1 MILSTTPQIEGHT
14 IREYKGIVTGE
25 TIIGANMFK
34 DLFAG
39 IRDIVGG
46 RAGAY
51 EKVLSEAKDTS
62 MQEMMQRAQALGAN
76 AVVGIDI
83 DYETVGAN
91 GSMLMV
97 ATSGTAVVIYIRSM
111 KSLGNIIWV
120 IFGGLHIALEYFI
133 AGLILMI
140 TIIGIPFGLQSLKLG
155 MLAIWPFG
163 TKVKWRESQPGCL
176 SIFMNVL
183 WFFVG
188 GIWIWLTH
196 IFYGLIFCIT
206 IIGIPFGKMHFRLA
220 KLALSPFG
228 KEVV

>member
-1 MILSTTPQIEGHT
+1 
-14 IREYKGIVTGE
+14 
-25 TIIGANMFK
+25 
-34 DLFAG
+34 
-39 IRDIVGG
+39 
-46 RAGAY
+46 
-51 EKVLSEAKDTS
+51 
-62 MQEMMQRAQALGAN
+62 
-76 AVVGIDI
+76 
-83 DYETVGAN
+83 
-91 GSMLMV
+91 
-97 ATSGTAVVIYIRSM
+97 M
-111 KSLGNIIWV
+111 KTLGNIIWV
-120 IFGGLHIALEYFI
+120 VFGGLHIALEYFI

-206 IIGIPFGKMHFRLA
+206 IIGIPFGKMHYHHRHPIW
-220 KLALSPFG
+220 KDALPTG
-228 KEVV
+228 KAGPVTFWERGCIIRY

>member
-1 MILSTTPQIEGHT
+1 MTLTYIFHSGFVL
-14 IREYKGIVTGE
+14 E
-25 TIIGANMFK
+25 TIALQ
-34 DLFAG
+34 LFAPG
-39 IRDIVGG
+39 LRLKVRNFQNEIR
-46 RAGAY
+46 
-51 EKVLSEAKDTS
+51 
-62 MQEMMQRAQALGAN
+62 
-76 AVVGIDI
+76 
-83 DYETVGAN
+83 
-91 GSMLMV
+91 
-97 ATSGTAVVIYIRSM
+97 M
-111 KSLGNIIWV
+111 KTLGNIIWI

-163 TKVKWRESQPGCL
+163 TKVKWKPSQPGCL

-196 IFYGLIFCIT
+196 VFYGIIFCIT

-228 KEVV
+228 KELVQYGQPPYSSSYCYSSPL

>member
-1 MILSTTPQIEGHT
+1 MLQN
-14 IREYKGIVTGE
+14 GE
-25 TIIGANMFK
+25 TVKMRKASREM
-34 DLFAG
+34 DAAFAL
-39 IRDIVGG
+39 
-46 RAGAY
+46 
-51 EKVLSEAKDTS
+51 EVLDKAPYVTISFT
-62 MQEMMQRAQALGAN
+62 RP
-76 AVVGIDI
+76 
-83 DYETVGAN
+83 N
-91 GSMLMV
+91 GTPYGVPL
-97 ATSGTAVVIYIRSM
+97 
-111 KSLGNIIWV
+111 SLARTDDKT
-120 IFGGLHIALEYFI
+120 FYFHCALEYFI
-133 AGLILMI
+133 AGLIQMI

-228 KEVV
+228 KELG